1 MLLEEQ
7 NLSKRKKM
15 GIFKNINIDKLTS
28 GLSKTRSAIFN
39 RISEAITGKVKLDEE
54 VFSELEE
61 ILITSD
67 IGVDLSLNIIEEVKK
82 KLVTESQRNE
92 ETIHKVM
99 KSSLIEVLNH
109 TTNQADFEP
118 DFEKFKPF
126 VILVVGVNGAGKTT
140 TIGKMAH
147 NFYQSGQK
155 VIIGAADTFRA
166 AANEQLEIWAKR
178 ANVSILQKEIGSDP
192 SSVVYETVK
201 KAIDEKIDV
210 VLIDT
215 AGRLH
220 TKTNLMEE
228 LSKIRRVIKK
238 LLDYAPNETFLVID
252 GSTGQNAI
260 QQAKSFAKSVEL
272 SGLIITK
279 LDGTAKGGIVFQIA
293 KELQLKIPYI
303 GVGEGIN
310 DLQNFDSEL
319 FVNSLV
325 ESN

>member
-1 MLLEEQ
+1 MLSEAQ
-7 NLSKRKKM
+7 NLLKRKKM
-15 GIFKNINIDKLTS
+15 GIFKNINIDKLKT
-28 GLSKTRSAIFN
+28 GLSKTRTALFS
-39 RISEAITGKVKLDEE
+39 RITEAVTGKVKLDEE

-82 KLVTESQRNE
+82 KLVTETQRNE
-92 ETIHKVM
+92 GTILKVM
-99 KSSLIEVLNH
+99 KNCLIEVFDKALLSN
-109 TTNQADFEP
+109 DFEP
-118 DFEKFKPF
+118 DFEKYKPF
-126 VILVVGVNGAGKTT
+126 VILIIGVNGAGKTT

-147 NFYQSGQK
+147 NFFQSGQK

-166 AANEQLEIWAKR
+166 AANEQLEVWAKR
-178 ANVSILQKEIGSDP
+178 AHVSIVQKAIGSDP

-220 TKTNLMEE
+220 TKTNLMDE

-252 GSTGQNAI
+252 GSNGQNAI

-272 SGLIITK
+272 TGLIITK

-293 KELQLKIPYI
+293 KEMQLKIPYI

-310 DLQNFDSEL
+310 DLQNFDKKL
-319 FVNSLV
+319 FVSSLV

>member
-1 MLLEEQ
+1 M
-7 NLSKRKKM
+7 S
-15 GIFKNINIDKLTS
+15 IFKNINIDKLKS

-39 RISEAITGKVKLDEE
+39 RISEVITGKVKLDEE

-82 KLVTESQRNE
+82 KLITESQRNE

-99 KSSLIEVLNH
+99 KESLIEVLNR
-109 TTNQADFEP
+109 TTNLTDFEP

-126 VILVVGVNGAGKTT
+126 VILVVGVNGVGKTT

-166 AANEQLEIWAKR
+166 AANEQLEVWAKR
-178 ANVSILQKEIGSDP
+178 ANVSIVQKESGSDP

-228 LSKIRRVIKK
+228 LSKIKRVIKK
-238 LLDYAPNETFLVID
+238 LLDHAPNETFLVVD

-260 QQAKSFAKSVEL
+260 LQAKSFAKSVEL
-272 SGLIITK
+272 TGLIITK

-310 DLQNFDSEL
+310 DLQNFDSKL

>member
-1 MLLEEQ
+1 MLSEAQ
-7 NLSKRKKM
+7 NLLKRKKM
-15 GIFKNINIDKLTS
+15 GIFKNINIDKLKT
-28 GLSKTRSAIFN
+28 GLSKTRTALFS
-39 RISEAITGKVKLDEE
+39 RITEAVTGKVKLDEE

-82 KLVTESQRNE
+82 KLVTETQRNE
-92 ETIHKVM
+92 GTILKVM
-99 KSSLIEVLNH
+99 KNCLIEVFDKALLSN
-109 TTNQADFEP
+109 DFEP
-118 DFEKFKPF
+118 DFEKYKPF
-126 VILVVGVNGAGKTT
+126 VILIIGVNGAGKTT

-147 NFYQSGQK
+147 NFFQSGQK

-166 AANEQLEIWAKR
+166 AANEQLEVWAKR
-178 ANVSILQKEIGSDP
+178 AHVSIVQKAIGSDP

-220 TKTNLMEE
+220 TKTNLMDE

-252 GSTGQNAI
+252 GSNGQNAI

-272 SGLIITK
+272 TGLIITK

-293 KELQLKIPYI
+293 KEMQLKIPYI

-310 DLQNFDSEL
+310 DLQNFNKKL
-319 FVNSLV
+319 FVSSLV

>member
-1 MLLEEQ
+1 
-7 NLSKRKKM
+7 M
-15 GIFKNINIDKLTS
+15 GLFKNIDLGKLTS
-28 GLSKTRSAIFN
+28 GLAKTRSAIFN

-54 VFSELEE
+54 VFAELEE

-67 IGVDLSLNIIEEVKK
+67 IGVDLSIKIIEDVKT
-82 KLVTESQRNE
+82 KLISEPQRNE
-92 ETIHKVM
+92 ETILKVM
-99 KSSLIEVLNH
+99 KNILIEVLNK
-109 TTNQADFEP
+109 TTAQKEFEP
-118 DFEKFKPF
+118 DFEKYKPY

-140 TIGKMAH
+140 TVGKMAH

-178 ANVSILQKEIGSDP
+178 ANVILVQKESGADP

-201 KAIDEKIDV
+201 RAIEEKIDV

-228 LSKIRRVIKK
+228 LSKIKRVIKK
-238 LLDYAPNETFLVID
+238 LLDYAPNETFLVLD

-260 QQAKSFAKSVEL
+260 HQAKAFSKSVEL

-293 KELQLKIPYI
+293 NELQLKIPYI

-310 DLQNFDSEL
+310 DLQNFDCQL
-319 FVNSLV
+319 FVNSLIK
-325 ESN
+325 ST